1 MWKLAHESK
10 SKNMAEINISPV
22 AVAQFVDGIVHC
34 RRIKYINFVHLDGMV
49 GVVNFTAVTQINVCN
64 KPVT

>member
-1 MWKLAHESK
+1 
-10 SKNMAEINISPV
+10 MAEINISPV

-34 RRIKYINFVHLDGMV
+34 RRIKYIDFVHLDDMV
-49 GVVNFTAVTQINVCN
+49 GVVNFNVYN

>member
-1 MWKLAHESK
+1 MLQVYSNCCIATVWKLAHESK

-34 RRIKYINFVHLDGMV
+34 CRIKYIDFVHLDDMV
-49 GVVNFTAVTQINVCN
+49 GVVNF
-64 KPVT
+64 KP

>member
-34 RRIKYINFVHLDGMV
+34 CRIKYIDFVHLDDMV
-49 GVVNFTAVTQINVCN
+49 GVVNF
-64 KPVT
+64 KP